1 MTYPWTV
8 FIKTQVLIYFLM
20 IEENRYQLQLIEA
33 SVLSSTQVVELV
45 FEKVV
50 SIMNLTDN

>member
-1 MTYPWTV
+1 M
-8 FIKTQVLIYFLM
+8 FIKTQVLIYFLL

-50 SIMNLTDN
+50 SIMNLADN